1 MFANFSLRNL
11 RQRDIAIIFI
21 VLSVAGAALWF
32 FYMYQPTRDQIT
44 GLEDEIAQVETQI
57 RQGRDAQRVL
67 PDLRLAVASLE
78 QDRREFLS
86 ELPLESEI
94 AGLIDQLRTSAAEA
108 DIIIN
113 SFSQGGGGESIPDVR
128 SIGFN
133 VATSAPFFE
142 TMSFLASLEELQRF
156 TKINQ
161 VSLATNE
168 AFSNPM
174 LASTY
179 NFTVYVFT
187 GNDPGELR

>member
-21 VLSVAGAALWF
+21 VLSIVGAVLWF
-32 FYMYQPTRDQIT
+32 FYMYQPTQDEIT
-44 GLEDEIAQVETQI
+44 SLEDEIITLDSRI
-57 RQGRDAQRVL
+57 RDGQDAQRVL
-67 PDLRLAVASLE
+67 PDLRLTIAVLE

-94 AGLIDQLRTSAAEA
+94 AGLIDQLRLSASEA
-108 DIIIN
+108 DILIN
-113 SFSQGGGGESIPDVR
+113 SFSQGGAGENVQDVR

-133 VATSAPFFE
+133 IATSAPFFE
-142 TMSFLASLEELQRF
+142 TMEFLGSLESLERF

-168 AFSNPM
+168 AFSNP
-174 LASTY
+174 LLTAAF
-179 NFTVYVFT
+179 NFTIYVFT